1 MAGKKRD
8 ERIDLM
14 EERMHSVQEN
24 INIVKER
31 VTKIPFLEK
40 SMTAIMERLDVMAV
54 EIQENSER
62 LSPNERQKP
71 KNSNDGFEVGSSE
84 PPLAAEGN
92 KAREVHD
99 NGNKGEICTRHVDMP
114 IFLWQRPRRMALSCR
129 VILLAESDE

>member
-1 MAGKKRD
+1 
-8 ERIDLM
+8 M

-114 IFLWQRPRRMALSCR
+114 FFYGKDPEEWLYH
-129 VILLAESDE
+129 AE